1 MYIGRTSGQKKTR
14 RNGTEEKRS
23 RNEQLVQSLTTKL
36 KDMDDDM
43 MEKET
48 ARREEEES
56 RRKWEEQ
63 DSKRMTFMKDLMQ
76 GFFEAMKK

>member
-1 MYIGRTSGQKKTR
+1 MR
-14 RNGTEEKRS
+14 RNGTEEKRT

-43 MEKET
+43 MEKEA
-48 ARREEEES
+48 ARREKEES
-56 RRKWEEQ
+56 RRKWEEEQ
-63 DSKRMTFMKDLMQ
+63 DSKRMTFMKYLMQ

>member
-1 MYIGRTSGQKKTR
+1 MR

-36 KDMDDDM
+36 KVMDDDM
-43 MEKET
+43 MEKEA
-48 ARREEEES
+48 ARREEEEES
-56 RRKWEEQ
+56 RRKWEEEQ
-63 DSKRMTFMKDLMQ
+63 DSKSMTFMKDLMQ